1 MDRDDKLAVSLSDLE
16 HRWKEMA
23 RTIREQREQIAGL
36 NGKVAEQN
44 GLISDLETQVLQL
57 QERQDSLEQE
67 KAGVIARI
75 EGLLVRYE
83 ESDS

>member
-1 MDRDDKLAVSLSDLE
+1 MDRDDKLAASLSDLE

-23 RTIREQREQIAGL
+23 RTIREQREQIASL
-36 NGKVAEQN
+36 NGKVSEQN

-57 QERQDSLEQE
+57 QDRHESLEQE